1 MVLQIDSG
9 SDHPAQVRGIK
20 GVLGSNKLSSLQFRG
35 GGRGQYW
42 GWAKVG
48 LICQKRDDLGII
60 NIAITVEWTH
70 KYWLQIHSASPP
82 NPPPANPPA
91 ASQLCQGQ
99 EPSPANTLNFL
110 LFPYRI
116 CNRECISFV
125 YILRLKQFRLC
136 VLNGVW
142 TVNWKCE
149 RKRMVEC
156 KLWIEFLKEISKII
170 KDTSIRVFH
179 YNTSAGVMAE
189 PQ

>member
-1 MVLQIDSG
+1 MSKIVKHDKGVRLTLVKKNRLQAKNHLCEDDAALQMVLQIDSG
-9 SDHPAQVRGIK
+9 SDHSDHPAQVRGIK
-20 GVLGSNKLSSLQFRG
+20 GVLGSNKLSSLQFCG
-35 GGRGQYW
+35 GGRGQYR
-42 GWAKVG
+42 GRAEVG

-116 CNRECISFV
+116 CNRECISF
-125 YILRLKQFRLC
+125 IF
-136 VLNGVW
+136 
-142 TVNWKCE
+142 
-149 RKRMVEC
+149 
-156 KLWIEFLKEISKII
+156 F
-170 KDTSIRVFH
+170 D
-179 YNTSAGVMAE
+179 
-189 PQ
+189 